1 MHPEAAFLAGYS
13 LTLTLIA
20 VGLEWLGR
28 SSTDPWASRT
38 LAACRP
44 PTQHASEA
52 EPDWPHSEV
61 PAFHLG
67 LSAVALVAAAVLAA
81 VSAVR
86 NVGPIELVVHAA
98 LLTLIGFRIR
108 HVTVEY
114 RTPLPQPQH
123 PPTPSAISKPG
134 PDVVGRTSPSDTR
147 AEHDV

>member
-44 PTQHASEA
+44 PIQQQ
-52 EPDWPHSEV
+52 PDEQPNWPHSEV

-67 LSAVALVAAAVLAA
+67 LSAVALVAALVITTL
-81 VSAVR
+81 SAVR
-86 NVGPIELVVHAA
+86 YVGPIELGTHAA
-98 LLTLIGFRIR
+98 LFLLIGARIR

-114 RTPLPQPQH
+114 RTQPRQPQH
-123 PPTPSAISKPG
+123 PPTSSAVSKPG
-134 PDVVGRTSPSDTR
+134 TDVVGRTSPSSNK

>member
-20 VGLEWLGR
+20 VGLERLGR

-44 PTQHASEA
+44 PTEQQ
-52 EPDWPHSEV
+52 PDEQPNWPHSEV

-86 NVGPIELVVHAA
+86 HVGSIELVVHAA
-98 LLTLIGFRIR
+98 LLTVIGFRIR
-108 HVTVEY
+108 HVIVEY
-114 RTPLPQPQH
+114 RIPPRQPEH
-123 PPTPSAISKPG
+123 PPTPFAISKPG
-134 PDVVGRTSPSDTR
+134 PDVVGRTSPSNTR
-147 AEHDV
+147 GEHDV